1 MKVHITERAL
11 KSVAIPAG
19 RPSIKVFD
27 TEVSGFGAQ
36 MTKTGA
42 GSYFVSFRDAQGK
55 QCQEKMAVVGDVA
68 AHTARGLAR
77 LRLEEVSK
85 SRGEGRAVRRPGGNG
100 SGRTV
105 ADFFYDNYVDKIRSE
120 GRKYKTHTS
129 LFANHLQNAIGEKRL
144 DEVTEK
150 DVLELQEA
158 LSRKPVAGGRWKTQ
172 QSKTLAPNTVARVM
186 ILVRHLFNVALQEKV
201 PGLQDN
207 PTRYLKLTKPKEVK
221 GKFLTVEEVKRL
233 IAVIAGKDLDY
244 LDMVTML
251 LMTGLR
257 RGNVMR
263 LKWSWV
269 DLEQGTIQVPKE
281 EDKAGHGFTKHLS
294 SQAKDL
300 LVRRFAAMKE
310 GQVATDWVFPN
321 PKTSQPYS
329 SRRCLWVTCI
339 KEANLEGLRYHD
351 LRHTF
356 ASMMLESGAD
366 IVDVQNALA
375 HTHLKTTAVYLHL
388 TLARK
393 RQTADA
399 AAAQMGF

>member
-1 MKVHITERAL
+1 MCSTALRER
-11 KSVAIPAG
+11 
-19 RPSIKVFD
+19 R
-27 TEVSGFGAQ
+27 E
-36 MTKTGA
+36 
-42 GSYFVSFRDAQGK
+42 YFS
-55 QCQEKMAVVGDVA
+55 
-68 AHTARGLAR
+68 
-77 LRLEEVSK
+77 
-85 SRGEGRAVRRPGGNG
+85 
-100 SGRTV
+100 
-105 ADFFYDNYVDKIRSE
+105 
-120 GRKYKTHTS
+120 S
-129 LFANHLQNAIGEKRL
+129 LL

-158 LSRKPVAGGRWKTQ
+158 LAKKPVAGGKWKTQ
-172 QSKTLAPNTVARVM
+172 PGKTLAPNTVGRVM

-207 PTRYLKLTKPKEVK
+207 PTRYLKLSKPKEVK

-233 IAVIAGKDLDY
+233 IAVIADKDPDY
-244 LDMVTML
+244 LDLVTML

-257 RGNVMR
+257 RGNVMG

-281 EDKAGHGFTKHLS
+281 EDKAGKGFTKHLS

-300 LVRRFAAMKE
+300 MVRRFAAMKE

-321 PKTSQPYS
+321 PKTGKPYS

-388 TLARK
+388 TQARK

-399 AAAQMGF
+399 ASAQMGF